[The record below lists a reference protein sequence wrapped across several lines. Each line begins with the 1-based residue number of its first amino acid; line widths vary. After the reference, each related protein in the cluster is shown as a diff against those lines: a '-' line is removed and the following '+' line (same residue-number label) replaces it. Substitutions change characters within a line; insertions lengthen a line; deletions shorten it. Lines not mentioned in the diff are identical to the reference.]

1 MLGGA
6 SAGVNA
12 ESIAGTPRHRICP
25 PTSPFPE
32 RSAQLGLA
40 DDIHNSAVRRQ
51 SRLFPYTQRL
61 TQLPVTVDFPVLL
74 LHSLPA
80 DMTATL

>member
-6 SAGVNA
+6 SARVNA
-12 ESIAGTPRHRICP
+12 ESIAGTLQHRICP
-25 PTSPFPE
+25 PTSPFLE
-32 RSAQLGLA
+32 RSARPDPA
-40 DDIHNSAVRRQ
+40 DDIHNSALRRQ
-51 SRLFPYTQRL
+51 SGLFPYTHHL
-61 TQLPVTVDFPVLL
+61 TQPPVAVDFPVLL